1 MGPVK
6 GSVFFRDCKDIRCVV
21 ACQQFRTRDCK
32 KMEVFLCC
40 ATQPII
46 EASTGMKF
54 GCFQYYYPELAF
66 HFKDA
71 GLSIFNNNWSNVHDF
86 TPVSGVTNWSLLP
99 EDTVVLDHVPAPDPE
114 SEFKSVRVSAEAS
127 RSIVPM
133 TKGGRRKDSDESCL
147 FVFFA
152 GDYTTANARK
162 LIDEASGKGFV
173 LVQTKEVS
181 MRPEDVSRGFQNDAE
196 GLLEWITKGPVTA
209 LELNGDGVV
218 EACKAMS
225 RDMFSGTKR
234 SGIAISCLI
243 YRGSKAWMRRG
254 YRMKRLRSSSSSD
267 SSDNESPSTSFC
279 SSNKY
284 GSKPGTPASMPRKP
298 AEVFRKD
305 LISAMKLPDSHH
317 VSPEDYYLLGDT
329 WRQEWEKGVQVPAF
343 PETIPQ
349 PSIRNIAEK
358 PKEVLFTLQRRYIQC
373 WSQDSTETGYVN
385 IKELAEAMCPYDLD
399 DMDLYWLQALNA
411 ELGHMG

>member
-1 MGPVK
+1 MGCLFSKKSKSKSPEKEPTPTTVEEKTNSSSNANNIDLGSNTAEDPPKQYSWDKREKVDPKDFMLTGLKDATVGRLPGKLNGQQFVIQDCDNCKIFVLDHSATITIDDCTNCCIVMGPVK
-6 GSVFFRDCKDIRCVV
+6 GSVFFRDCKDIKCVV
-21 ACQQFRTRDCK
+21 ACQQFRTRDCQ

-86 TPVSGVTNWSLLP
+86 TPVSGETNWSLLP

-133 TKGGRRKDSDESCL
+133 TKGGRRKESDESCL

-173 LVQTKEVS
+173 LIQTKEVS
-181 MRPEDVSRGFQNDAE
+181 MRPEDVSRVFQNEAE
-196 GLLEWITKGPVTA
+196 GLLEWITNGPVTA

-218 EACKAMS
+218 EACKSMAS
-225 RDMFSGTKR
+225 DMFSGTKVFV
-234 SGIAISCLI
+234 
-243 YRGSKAWMRRG
+243 
-254 YRMKRLRSSSSSD
+254 
-267 SSDNESPSTSFC
+267 SDNRNTSSRDVDNFF
-279 SSNKY
+279 NF
-284 GSKPGTPASMPRKP
+284 A
-298 AEVFRKD
+298 
-305 LISAMKLPDSHH
+305 
-317 VSPEDYYLLGDT
+317 
-329 WRQEWEKGVQVPAF
+329 
-343 PETIPQ
+343 
-349 PSIRNIAEK
+349 
-358 PKEVLFTLQRRYIQC
+358 
-373 WSQDSTETGYVN
+373 
-385 IKELAEAMCPYDLD
+385 
-399 DMDLYWLQALNA
+399 DMQ
-411 ELGHMG
+411 MGL

>member
-1 MGPVK
+1 MGCWFSKKSKRKSPEKEPTPKTVEDKANSSSNANNIDLCSNTTEDPPKQYSWDKREKVDPKDFMLTGLKDATVGRLPGKLNGQQFVIQDCDNCKIFVLDHSATITIDDCTNCCIVMGPVK
-6 GSVFFRDCKDIRCVV
+6 GSVFFRDCKDIKCVV
-21 ACQQFRTRDCK
+21 ACQQFRTRDCQ

-86 TPVSGVTNWSLLP
+86 TPVSGETNWSLLP

-133 TKGGRRKDSDESCL
+133 TKGGRRKESDESCL
-147 FVFFA
+147 FVFFS

-173 LVQTKEVS
+173 LIQTKEVS
-181 MRPEDVSRGFQNDAE
+181 MRPEDVSRVFQNDAE
-196 GLLEWITKGPVTA
+196 GLLEWITNGPVTA

-218 EACKAMS
+218 EACKSMAS
-225 RDMFSGTKR
+225 DMFSGTKVFV
-234 SGIAISCLI
+234 
-243 YRGSKAWMRRG
+243 
-254 YRMKRLRSSSSSD
+254 
-267 SSDNESPSTSFC
+267 SDNRNTSSRDVDNFF
-279 SSNKY
+279 NF
-284 GSKPGTPASMPRKP
+284 A
-298 AEVFRKD
+298 
-305 LISAMKLPDSHH
+305 
-317 VSPEDYYLLGDT
+317 
-329 WRQEWEKGVQVPAF
+329 
-343 PETIPQ
+343 
-349 PSIRNIAEK
+349 
-358 PKEVLFTLQRRYIQC
+358 
-373 WSQDSTETGYVN
+373 
-385 IKELAEAMCPYDLD
+385 
-399 DMDLYWLQALNA
+399 DMQ
-411 ELGHMG
+411 MGL